1 MPRGEHRSMQR
12 WAGPLGGTW
21 SILTVL
27 SDSSIKKEG
36 DLWPW
41 RQCRQGYWCLTIPS
55 TSLFLFWFQQIL
67 EQVKKARSGQ
77 WITPWLAASWP
88 WWCLPCCVCSSSWG
102 AILPDIKVSQ
112 ALGQPG
118 GLVSPRRLPLGDL
131 EVVLDRQFGFCGHTA
146 SLIPETG
153 REKNRNL
160 SSGWLGLWEVMSS
173 TPWFGFFSKWTAL

>member
-1 MPRGEHRSMQR
+1 MQH

-36 DLWPW
+36 NRWPW
-41 RQCRQGYWCLTIPS
+41 RQCRQGYWCLAIPS

-102 AILPDIKVSQ
+102 AILPDTKVSQ
-112 ALGQPG
+112 ARGQPG
-118 GLVSPRRLPLGDL
+118 GLVSPRRLPLGDFARL
-131 EVVLDRQFGFCGHTA
+131 
-146 SLIPETG
+146 SLIGSLVSVATQPLWFLKLG
-153 REKNRNL
+153 EKKIEIL
-160 SSGWLGLWEVMSS
+160 
-173 TPWFGFFSKWTAL
+173 AAAD